1 MKKISKFILMAM
13 WFLTGAFG
21 NYVWGK
27 DLPQVRQLH
36 TGWEFSMY
44 GSNEWLTAEVPG
56 TVHQDLLAHDKLPDP
71 FYGMNEEKIQ
81 WVEKEDWL
89 YRTSFVL
96 SEEEMSAEGVF
107 LVFEGLDTYAD
118 VFFKRC
124 FVVEDRQ
131 YVCRLSET
139 CQIRTEKR

>member
-1 MKKISKFILMAM
+1 MAM
-13 WFLTGAFG
+13 SFFLSAFG
-21 NYVWGK
+21 NHVEGK
-27 DLPQVRQLH
+27 ILSQIRQLH

-44 GSNEWLTAEVPG
+44 GSHEWLTAEVPG

-96 SEEEMSAEGVF
+96 SEEEMSAEGTF

-118 VFFKRC
+118 VFLNGALLLQADNMFVGYRVPVKSVLKR
-124 FVVEDRQ
+124 VK
-131 YVCRLSET
+131 T
-139 CQIRTEKR
+139 NW

>member
-1 MKKISKFILMAM
+1 MAM

-118 VFFKRC
+118 VFLNGALLLKTDNM
-124 FVVEDRQ
+124 FVGYRKPVKS
-131 YVCRLSET
+131 VLKKVKT
-139 CQIRTEKR
+139 NW

>member
-1 MKKISKFILMAM
+1 MAM

-71 FYGMNEEKIQ
+71 FYGMYE
-81 WVEKEDWL
+81 
-89 YRTSFVL
+89 
-96 SEEEMSAEGVF
+96 
-107 LVFEGLDTYAD
+107 
-118 VFFKRC
+118 
-124 FVVEDRQ
+124 
-131 YVCRLSET
+131 
-139 CQIRTEKR
+139 

>member
-1 MKKISKFILMAM
+1 MAILCLAN
-13 WFLTGAFG
+13 AFG

-27 DLPQVRQLH
+27 DLPQVRPLH

-96 SEEEMSAEGVF
+96 SEEEMGAEGTF

-118 VFFKRC
+118 VF
-124 FVVEDRQ
+124 
-131 YVCRLSET
+131 
-139 CQIRTEKR
+139 